1 MGDVRSVGELLEGKA
16 RALYTVEAEDP
27 VRTAIGLMAQH
38 HVGAL
43 PVLRGSEL
51 AGIVSERDYARKVV
65 LLGRNSLET
74 AVWQIMSSPVITV
87 TPDDRAR
94 HCMELMTAK
103 RIRHLPV
110 VESGTL
116 VGMISIGDCV
126 RAVIE
131 AQQHEI
137 DALKRYIAS

>member
-1 MGDVRSVGELLEGKA
+1 MRSVRQMLEGKPSVV
-16 RALYTVEAEDP
+16 YTVEAEDP
-27 VRTAIGLMAQH
+27 VRTAIQLMAQH
-38 HVGAL
+38 GVGAL
-43 PVLRGSEL
+43 PVMRGPEL

-74 AVWQIMSSPVITV
+74 QVWQIMTAPVITV

-94 HCMELMTAK
+94 RCMELMTAK

-110 VESGTL
+110 LEEGTL
-116 VGMISIGDCV
+116 IGMISIGDCV

-131 AQQHEI
+131 AQQDEI
-137 DALKRYIAS
+137 DQLKRYITS